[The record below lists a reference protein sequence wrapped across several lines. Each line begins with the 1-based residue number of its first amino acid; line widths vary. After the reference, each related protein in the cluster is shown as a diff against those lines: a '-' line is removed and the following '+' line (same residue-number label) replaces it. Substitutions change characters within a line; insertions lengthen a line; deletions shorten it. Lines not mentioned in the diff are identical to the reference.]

1 MILPYNPIFIMIL
14 VLVIS
19 IILHEFGHWI
29 YIKRQ
34 TGVSMKLV
42 FVLNWLKTRFEM
54 VLPKGLTNH
63 QILNCALFGICF
75 GFVPIFLLILYSQWT
90 YYIFLLPIYMA
101 GCNHDITEMI
111 KVIKKE
117 NADVF

>member
-1 MILPYNPIFIMIL
+1 MIYNPIFIMIL

-34 TGVSMKLV
+34 TGVNMKLV
-42 FVLNWLKTRFEM
+42 FVLNYLKTRIEM
-54 VLPKGLTNH
+54 VLPQGLTNH

-75 GFVPIFLLILYSQWT
+75 GLAPIMLIILWGQWT

-101 GCNHDITEMI
+101 GCNHDIKEMTKI
-111 KVIKKE
+111 IKKE
-117 NADVF
+117 NEGIF